1 MPPCA
6 SAGRRHPATWLAR
19 LTARPASRRAPAPP
33 SHDRWY
39 EIARTTSFRLATV
52 FACFFAGSS
61 LLLFAFIY
69 WRATVF
75 ETNRIDALITEDA
88 RTLASE
94 DQDAILA
101 LINTH
106 VTGDFHRVGYAAL
119 FAPNGNRI
127 AGNLEGVPPG
137 LPIDGKVHVVSA
149 ARTDLPAMGA
159 IDVRLAALRIAN
171 GNILVIGRNGQYMVV
186 LREVVMHALTMGAIP
201 AMGLALGAGMFL
213 AWRTQQRLKEVHR
226 AAERIMGGEVHER
239 LPIAGVGPRDEL
251 DRLSLLFNGIL
262 DETERLLGEIKATGD
277 EIAHDLR
284 TPLTRVR
291 ARLERT
297 LKGDMGPEETRE
309 TVGKAIGGLDQAL
322 AIITALLR
330 IRELENS
337 KRQRG
342 FTTLDPAEVILLI
355 EELYQPIAETKDIAF
370 TVDIAP
376 VPPMFADRDLLME
389 AVGNLVDNAL
399 KFTPPGG
406 RVTLALG
413 PREGDGA
420 TVIRVADNGPG
431 IAAHERDLV
440 FSRFY
445 RSDRTRHL
453 EGTGLG
459 LSLVAAIARLHG
471 MAPRVG
477 DNNPGCVVELAA
489 EGAIAPRAPVP
500 ATPAV

>member
-1 MPPCA
+1 M
-6 SAGRRHPATWLAR
+6 
-19 LTARPASRRAPAPP
+19 
-33 SHDRWY
+33 
-39 EIARTTSFRLATV
+39 V

-88 RTLASE
+88 RTLANE

-119 FAPNGNRI
+119 FAPDGHRI
-127 AGNLEGVPPG
+127 AGNLEEAPPD
-137 LPIDGKVHVVSA
+137 LPVDGKVHVVRA
-149 ARTDLPAMGA
+149 TRTDLPAMGA
-159 IDVRLAALRIAN
+159 IDVRLAALRIPN
-171 GNILVIGRNGQYMVV
+171 GNILVIGRNGQYMVI
-186 LREVVMHALTMGAIP
+186 LREVVVHALTMGAIP
-201 AMGLALGAGMFL
+201 AMGLALAAGVFL
-213 AWRTQQRLKEVHR
+213 AWRTQQRLKAVHR
-226 AAERIMGGEVHER
+226 AAERIMSGHLQER
-239 LPIAGVGPRDEL
+239 LPIPGTGPQDEL
-251 DRLSLLFNGIL
+251 DRLSILFNGIL
-262 DETERLLGEIKATGD
+262 DETERLMGEIKATGD

-297 LKGDMGPEETRE
+297 QKGDMAPEETRE

-337 KRQRG
+337 KRRLG
-342 FTTLDPAEVILLI
+342 FATMDPAEVILLL
-355 EELYQPIAETKDIAF
+355 EELYQPVAEAKDIAF
-370 TVDIAP
+370 TVTVSP
-376 VPPMFADRDLLME
+376 VPPLFADRDLLME

-406 RVTLALG
+406 RVSLTLT

-420 TVIRVADNGPG
+420 TVIRVADSGPG
-431 IAAHERDLV
+431 IAPHERDLV

-471 MAPRVG
+471 LSPRIG
-477 DNNPGCVVELAA
+477 DNAPGCVVELVAEEAA
-489 EGAIAPRAPVP
+489 KTLGP
-500 ATPAV
+500 ASATI

>member
-1 MPPCA
+1 MNL
-6 SAGRRHPATWLAR
+6 S
-19 LTARPASRRAPAPP
+19 
-33 SHDRWY
+33 
-39 EIARTTSFRLATV
+39 EIARTTSFRLALV

-75 ETNRIDALITEDA
+75 ETNRIDTLITEDA
-88 RTLASE
+88 RTLAGE

-119 FAPNGNRI
+119 FAPDGNPI
-127 AGNLEGVPPG
+127 AGNLDKVPAG
-137 LPIDGKVHVVSA
+137 LPIDGKVHVVRA

-171 GNILVIGRNGQYMVV
+171 GNILVIGRNGQYMII
-186 LREVVMHALTMGAIP
+186 LREVVVHALTMGAIP
-201 AMGLALGAGMFL
+201 AMALALAAGIFL
-213 AWRTQQRLKEVHR
+213 AWRTQQRLKAVHR
-226 AAERIMGGEVHER
+226 AAERIMGGQMQER
-239 LPIAGVGPRDEL
+239 LPIAGAGPQDEL
-251 DRLSLLFNGIL
+251 DRLSILFNGIL
-262 DETERLLGEIKATGD
+262 DETERLMGEIKATGD

-297 LKGDMGPEETRE
+297 LKGDMDADETRE

-322 AIITALLR
+322 AVITALLR

-337 KRQRG
+337 KRRLG
-342 FTTLDPAEVILLI
+342 FATLDPAEVILLI
-355 EELYQPIAETKDIAF
+355 EELYQPIAETKDISF
-370 TVDIAP
+370 TVTVAP
-376 VPPMFADRDLLME
+376 VPPLFADRDLLME

-413 PREGDGA
+413 PRAGDGA
-420 TVIRVADNGPG
+420 TVIHVADSGPG
-431 IAAHERDLV
+431 IDPHERDLV

-471 MAPRVG
+471 LAPRVG
-477 DNNPGCVVELAA
+477 DNNPGCVVELVA
-489 EGAIAPRAPVP
+489 EGAPLAGGA
-500 ATPAV
+500 AAAS

>member
-1 MPPCA
+1 MNL
-6 SAGRRHPATWLAR
+6 S
-19 LTARPASRRAPAPP
+19 
-33 SHDRWY
+33 
-39 EIARTTSFRLATV
+39 EIARTTSFRLAMV

-119 FAPNGNRI
+119 FTPDGRRI
-127 AGNLEGVPPG
+127 DGNLETVPAD
-137 LPIDGKVHVVSA
+137 LPVDGKVHVVRA

-159 IDVRLAALRIAN
+159 IEVRLAALRIPN
-171 GNILVIGRNGQYMVV
+171 GNILIIGRNGQYMVV

-201 AMGLALGAGMFL
+201 AMGLALAAGIFL
-213 AWRTQQRLKEVHR
+213 AWRTQQRLKDVHR
-226 AAERIMGGEVHER
+226 AAERIMSGQVQER
-239 LPIAGVGPRDEL
+239 LPVAGAGPGDEL
-251 DRLSLLFNGIL
+251 DRLSQLFNGIL

-297 LKGDMGPEETRE
+297 MKGDMGLEETRE

-322 AIITALLR
+322 AVITALLR

-342 FTTLDPAEVILLI
+342 FTMLDPAEIILLI
-355 EELYQPIAETKDIAF
+355 EELYEPIAETKDITF
-370 TVDIAP
+370 TVDVTP
-376 VPPMFADRDLLME
+376 VAPMFADRDLLME

-399 KFTPPGG
+399 KFTPTGG
-406 RVTLALG
+406 RVTLSLG
-413 PREGDGA
+413 ARDSDGA
-420 TVIRVADNGPG
+420 ITIRVADSGPG

-471 MAPRVG
+471 LSPRVG
-477 DNNPGCVVELAA
+477 DNNPGCVMELVA
-489 EGAIAPRAPVP
+489 EGATAVRAPVAG
-500 ATPAV
+500 ATAV